1 MSYHEE
7 APNNSHAYQ
16 KLVDELVASAAQNDK
31 RLREMLA
38 EVTQRL
44 ESMTAE
50 RDRIINEHGHRNRHK
65 TDADELMFLRDQAGH
80 KNPESRASI
89 QPTGHITVV
98 AKLI

>member
-16 KLVDELVASAAQNDK
+16 KLVDELLASAAQNEK
-31 RLREMLA
+31 QLREQLA
-38 EVTQRL
+38 DVTQRL
-44 ESMTAE
+44 EAMTAE
-50 RDRIINEHGHRNRHK
+50 RDRIINEHGKRNRRQS
-65 TDADELMFLRDQAGH
+65 DADELMFLRDQAGH

-98 AKLI
+98 K